1 MIKFFRKIRQKLL
14 DENRFSKYLIYAIG
28 EIVLVVIGI
37 LIALQ
42 INTWNENKRIK
53 TEEKILITSLI
64 RNIEED
70 IKSLTAVTKRD
81 SIFIDAN
88 RILLSAL
95 NNDSIRRNKP
105 LMKLKIL
112 EASFTSRFIPSQIT
126 FNQMQFSGKL
136 NYILNNSIKNRIQSY
151 YDNVSNVL
159 GFQETNLNLIH
170 SAGIDLIPFLDIN
183 SVLQN
188 VLPDFA
194 KIEVDAFDNSF
205 FYEAEDS
212 EMVKEFANKS
222 TFKQALML
230 PLYSTHSELLQEG
243 IALRE
248 RLMRYLD
255 EKN

>member
-1 MIKFFRKIRQKLL
+1 MS
-14 DENRFSKYLIYAIG
+14 ENKTGKYFKYAIG
-28 EIVLVVIGI
+28 EIILVVIGI

-42 INTWNENKRIK
+42 INTWSENEKIK
-53 TEEKILITSLI
+53 TEEKILITGLI

-88 RILLSAL
+88 KILLSAL

-126 FNQMQFSGKL
+126 FNQLQFSGKL
-136 NYILNNSIKNRIQSY
+136 NYILNDSIKNRIQSY

-159 GFQETNLNLIH
+159 DFQDTNLNLIY
-170 SAGIDLIPFLDIN
+170 SAGIDLIPFFNIN

-194 KIEVDAFDNSF
+194 KMEVDAFDNSF
-205 FYEAEDS
+205 FYEAKDS
-212 EMVKEFANKS
+212 ERVKEFANKS
-222 TFKQALML
+222 TFKQTLML
-230 PLYSTHSELLQEG
+230 PLYRTHSELLQEG

-248 RLMRYLD
+248 SLIRYLD